1 MALQIWSWI
10 FIVLIMLVQPGYA
23 YVGHNGGLA
32 RRALENIFLRD
43 LSESQIKTKNI
54 YIALAI
60 TASVVLLVGLL
71 GLFIAIQR
79 STRQV
84 KVAEPESG
92 MVAPRPSWWM
102 VEGKD
107 EKMDWWRLSH
117 RLETASIQTAADPV
131 EGGRIAR
138 LKAALQRQATKKQGP
153 IIPMHHSNS
162 PSPTG
167 SLGLP
172 IQPIPEVPP
181 QRHDDLERGYRA
193 PIYSVESP
201 PQVPLI
207 YVGSKPLKRSPASP
221 PRAIV
226 TVGHRGTIVR
236 AGGRSGPPR
245 SPAGRRRDWAQRHS
259 FRNPFLPLKTP
270 VSPLKI
276 SAPIT
281 LPYVD
286 PTNPKLTYGS
296 GLLTPRAAPSPPAES
311 FDGPPVLSKIRRVMP
326 PAPLNLD
333 NRSPLSAAR
342 LRIGFPSP
350 VRPFHFPS
358 NAF

>member
-1 MALQIWSWI
+1 MAIQIWSWI
-10 FIVLIMLVQPGYA
+10 FIVLTMLVQPGYA

-60 TASVVLLVGLL
+60 TGSVVLVVGLL

-79 STRQV
+79 STHRE
-84 KVAEPESG
+84 KVTEPELG
-92 MVAPRPSWWM
+92 IVEPRPSWWM

-117 RLETASIQTAADPV
+117 RVETATIQADPA

-138 LKAALQRQATKKQGP
+138 LKAALQRQASKKQGP
-153 IIPMHHSNS
+153 IIPMHHTNS

-172 IQPIPEVPP
+172 MQSIPEVSP
-181 QRHDDLERGYRA
+181 QRQDDLERGFKA
-193 PIYSVESP
+193 PIYPVESP

-226 TVGHRGTIVR
+226 TVGHRGTIAR
-236 AGGRSGPPR
+236 TGGRTGVPR
-245 SPAGRRRDWAQRHS
+245 SPAGRRRDWAQRNS

-270 VSPLKI
+270 VSPMKI

-281 LPYVD
+281 LPYID

-296 GLLTPRAAPSPPAES
+296 GLLTPRAAPSPPVEP
-311 FDGPPVLSKIRRVMP
+311 FNGPPVLPKIRRVMP

-333 NRSPLSAAR
+333 SRPPLSAAR

-350 VRPFHFPS
+350 LHPTHSPS